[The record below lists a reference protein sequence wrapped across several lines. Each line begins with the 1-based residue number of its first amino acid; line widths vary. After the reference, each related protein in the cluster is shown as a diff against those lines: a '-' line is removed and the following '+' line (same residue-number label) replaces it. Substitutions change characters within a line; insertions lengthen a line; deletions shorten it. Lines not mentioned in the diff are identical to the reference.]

1 MGFCDYECKIM
12 LEDKERAYN
21 KMINRN
27 TRQNEQEYKSER
39 KEAIKI
45 IKQKEECCINQI
57 WSKWKLLILLTVKQ
71 RNFIKK
77 VNSITKGFMPRTLL
91 TGDKEHNIVSNKEKS
106 PAKVVGIV

>member
-1 MGFCDYECKIM
+1 MEHNQTRNTLSRWKNNRKRKNTTKNSFCDDECKIII
-12 LEDKERAYN
+12 EYKERAYN

-45 IKQKEECCINQI
+45 FRQKEEYCINQI

-77 VNSITKGFMPRTLL
+77 
-91 TGDKEHNIVSNKEKS
+91 
-106 PAKVVGIV
+106 